1 MDSVTAFIAVVL
13 NLLALAIF
21 IRILLTWL
29 PIAPW
34 HPAVRMLDRI
44 TEPVLAPF
52 RRLIPPMGGFDL
64 SPAVAIVVLTILA
77 RIVGGRYGLQG
88 ALLDLVNA
96 ILVALILLVFI
107 RVLFSLLR
115 FDPWNPIVLA
125 VNRITEP
132 GLRPLRKW
140 FPVRRPVDLAA
151 VVVLAVLVLA
161 WYLLPG
167 LFRSSAGLRY

>member
-1 MDSVTAFIAVVL
+1 MDSIATFIAVLL

-44 TEPVLAPF
+44 TEPALAPF
-52 RRLIPPMGGFDL
+52 RRVIPPMGGFDL

-88 ALLDLVNA
+88 ALLDFVNF
-96 ILVALILLVFI
+96 ILLSLILLVFV
-107 RVLFSLLR
+107 RVLFSLMR
-115 FDPWNPIVLA
+115 FDPWNPLVQA
-125 VNRITEP
+125 VNRVTEP

-140 FPVRRPVDLAA
+140 LPARRPVDLAA
-151 VVVLAVLVLA
+151 VVLLAALVA
-161 WYLLPG
+161 VWALLPR
-167 LFRSSAGLRY
+167 LFRAPGLY